1 VIWLLLL
8 NNVISC
14 VNVVK
19 EGREEKL
26 LTCNNRLSRL
36 VRLEKEAGNELS
48 WLLLA
53 HKIRRLE

>member
-1 VIWLLLL
+1 
-8 NNVISC
+8 
-14 VNVVK
+14 VVK